1 MAYSCRSTFQ
11 KGGTMHT
18 VNKRQLE
25 LLRERYPQGTTVCL
39 DAMVGERQMES
50 GMKGKVSFVDDMGQI
65 HVKWE
70 NGSGL
75 ALIPGVDQFHKASE
89 PAKKKHR
96 EELSR

>member
-1 MAYSCRSTFQ
+1 
-11 KGGTMHT
+11 MHT

-50 GMKGKVSFVDDMGQI
+50 GMKGKVSFVDDAGQI
-65 HVKWE
+65 QVEWD

-75 ALIPGVDQFHKASE
+75 ALIPGVDRFHKISE
-89 PAKKKHR
+89 PQKKKNR
-96 EELSR
+96 GEPSR

>member
-50 GMKGKVSFVDDMGQI
+50 GMKGKSM
-65 HVKWE
+65 
-70 NGSGL
+70 
-75 ALIPGVDQFHKASE
+75 
-89 PAKKKHR
+89 
-96 EELSR
+96 